1 MGISRGSFFY
11 HFKKNREGFI
21 TELMERWKYETA
33 EIISKLDMNLSFEES
48 YDLVTDNISV
58 FFP

>member
-1 MGISRGSFFY
+1 
-11 HFKKNREGFI
+11 
-21 TELMERWKYETA
+21 MERWKYETA

-58 FFP
+58 FFRRYRA